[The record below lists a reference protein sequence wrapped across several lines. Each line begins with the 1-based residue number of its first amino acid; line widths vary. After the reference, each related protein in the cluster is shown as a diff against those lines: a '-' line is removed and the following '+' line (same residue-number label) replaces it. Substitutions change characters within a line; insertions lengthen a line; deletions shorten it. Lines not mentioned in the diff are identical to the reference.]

1 MHDARQKFFDQ
12 MAAEW
17 DLDYTAEDLE
27 RLSHLVDSME
37 VRSGAHILDLGCGT
51 GILFDM
57 LRRMVGDKGS
67 VTGVDFSIQMVKRAH
82 RNFPFD
88 NVNVVDADVAAL
100 PFADKTFDISVGFRA
115 FPHFG
120 DKKKA
125 LAEVHRVLKP
135 GGKLFFIHLVSSK
148 QLAQHHHRQGGV
160 VADDVLPAADVMQ
173 KMFAHAG
180 FAKLT
185 IDDHPNLYLATAINS

>member
-1 MHDARQKFFDQ
+1 MNDPRQEFFDR

-27 RLSHLVDSME
+27 RLSHLVDSMG
-37 VRSGAHILDLGCGT
+37 VKSGAHILDIGCGT

-57 LRRMVGDKGS
+57 LRRKVGPNGS
-67 VTGVDFSIQMVKRAH
+67 VTGVDFSIQMVKQAH

-88 NVNVVDADVAAL
+88 NINVVDADVAAM
-100 PFADKTFDISVGFRA
+100 PFADKTFDMSVGFRA

-120 DKKKA
+120 NKDKA
-125 LAEVHRVLKP
+125 LAEIHRVLKP
-135 GGKLFFIHLVSSK
+135 LAKLFVIHLVSSK
-148 QLAQHHHRQGGV
+148 QLAMHHHRQGGV
-160 VADDVLPAADVMQ
+160 LAEDTLPSADEMKQ
-173 KMFAHAG
+173 MFARAG
-180 FAKLT
+180 FAQLT

>member
-27 RLSHLVDSME
+27 RLSGLVELFE
-37 VRSGAHILDLGCGT
+37 VKSGAHILDLGCGT

-57 LRRMVGDKGS
+57 LRRKVGNKGS

-82 RNFPFD
+82 RNFPFE
-88 NVNVVDADVAAL
+88 NVNVVDADVISL
-100 PFADKTFDISVGFRA
+100 PFGDRTFDLSVGFRA
-115 FPHFG
+115 FPHFE

-125 LAEVHRVLKP
+125 LAEIHRVLKP
-135 GGKLFFIHLVSSK
+135 EAKLYFIHLVSSK
-148 QLAQHHHRQGGV
+148 QLAMHHHRQGGV
-160 VADDVLPAADVMQ
+160 VAKDVLPSEDEM
-173 KMFAHAG
+173 KRMLTSAG
-180 FAKLT
+180 FARVT
-185 IDDHPNLYLATAINS
+185 IDDHPNLYLATAVNS

>member
-1 MHDARQKFFDQ
+1 MHDARQEFFDQ

-27 RLSHLVDSME
+27 RLSKLVDTMD
-37 VRSGAHILDLGCGT
+37 VKSGSHILDLGCGT

-57 LRRMVGDKGS
+57 LRRKVGERGS
-67 VTGVDFSIQMVKRAH
+67 VTGVDFSIQMVQRAH

-88 NVNVVDADVAAL
+88 NVNVVDADVSAL

-115 FPHFG
+115 FPHFE

-125 LAEVHRVLKP
+125 LAEIHRVLKP
-135 GGKLFFIHLVSSK
+135 GGRLYFIHLVSSK
-148 QLAQHHHRQGGV
+148 QLAMHHQRQGGV
-160 VADDVLPAADVMQ
+160 VADDVLPSADEMQ
-173 KMFAHAG
+173 KLFKAAG
-180 FAKLT
+180 FAKLS
-185 IDDHPNLYLATAINS
+185 IDDHPNLYLATAING